1 MISSIYGS
9 NKAMYKIGERKGK
22 TKAEI
27 EKLEKART
35 KKKPQTKKKI
45 KSNMNIGIKTF
56 NQAQEVK
63 VEITEYPGYF
73 INMAGLV
80 CYKNPNGNGYRYCKK
95 VDKQSV
101 YILVDG
107 KQTIVN
113 EHELADKY
121 VPGWTRFRKV
131 KKQKENKPFV
141 TDTLERIVEAN
152 ESKVI
157 QILINKGYQISK
169 VGQ

>member
-35 KKKPQTKKKI
+35 KKKPQTKKKLK
-45 KSNMNIGIKTF
+45 KSMNSGIKTF
-56 NQAQEVK
+56 NEAQKIK
-63 VEITEYPGYF
+63 VELTEYPGYS
-73 INMAGLV
+73 IDMAGLI
-80 CYKNPNGNGYRYCKK
+80 CYKQGAGYRYCKK

-107 KQTIVN
+107 KQIVVN

-121 VPGWTRFRKV
+121 VPGWTRYRKV
-131 KKQKENKPFV
+131 KKPKENKPFV

>member
-27 EKLEKART
+27 EKLEKRKT
-35 KKKPQTKKKI
+35 QKKKVIPKKKP
-45 KSNMNIGIKTF
+45 NMNSGIKTF
-56 NQAQEVK
+56 NQAQEIK
-63 VEITEYPGYF
+63 VEVTEYPGYF

-80 CYKNPNGNGYRYCKK
+80 CYKQGNGYRYCKK

-113 EHELADKY
+113 EAELADKY
-121 VPGWTRFRKV
+121 VPGWTRYRKV
-131 KKQKENKPFV
+131 KKPKENTPFV
-141 TDTLERIVEAN
+141 TDSLERIVEAN
-152 ESKVI
+152 ESKI
-157 QILINKGYQISK
+157 LQILINKGYQISK
-169 VGQ
+169 IGQQ